1 MSDSIKIDEIYR
13 NDIFYEDSDLNEDSE
28 EIEYLKYNLTVD
40 IIRFNKNN
48 FYKMRS
54 NSIINSENISRSD
67 DISDKTYYKNHEEI
81 NEVKYNIIM
90 KIFNE
95 CIFDETMYSSVI
107 RDKDIT
113 FYFRRLVAQKF
124 NISIHE
130 GEKKIFCGEKNYS
143 FIPNDEDNAKN

>member
-13 NDIFYEDSDLNEDSE
+13 NDIYYEDSDLNEDSE

-67 DISDKTYYKNHEEI
+67 DISDKH
-81 NEVKYNIIM
+81 IIKTM
-90 KIFNE
+90 K
-95 CIFDETMYSSVI
+95 
-107 RDKDIT
+107 K
-113 FYFRRLVAQKF
+113 
-124 NISIHE
+124 
-130 GEKKIFCGEKNYS
+130 
-143 FIPNDEDNAKN
+143 